1 MVAQVMPSPEIHA
14 LTIMPERRR
23 SLSHYLD
30 GYEADESEVRAVPT
44 PDIHGAHVPIPH
56 ESVFDHVHHQL
67 NDMGEHF
74 DTVTHAL
81 YRGGDRYIGLGLLKG
96 PRHHGRDTVVGWFN
110 SHDKSKA
117 VTLLFGERVFVCFNL
132 LLTAEVRLARKHTR
146 HVARDLPEL
155 VAHGLSKLDDIRAVQ
170 AARYDAYMNTRLT
183 PEAGHDLLI
192 RLLDERVFAGS
203 KIPRI
208 LDEWRAPSFPEHRE
222 DESLMRL
229 HNAITYHTRGIRTLA
244 RRHAKMQQT
253 MDEFVGFRP
262 RIIL

>member
-1 MVAQVMPSPEIHA
+1 M
-14 LTIMPERRR
+14 
-23 SLSHYLD
+23 
-30 GYEADESEVRAVPT
+30 RAVPT
-44 PDIHGAHVPIPH
+44 PDINGAHVPIAH
-56 ESVFDHVHHQL
+56 STVFDHVRDQL
-67 NDMGEHF
+67 SDMGERF
-74 DTVTHAL
+74 DSVTHAL
-81 YRGGDRYIGLGLLKG
+81 YRGGDRYIGLGLLEG
-96 PRHHGRDTVVGWFN
+96 PRRRGRDTVVGWFN

-208 LDEWRAPSFPEHRE
+208 LDEWREPMFPEHRE

-229 HNAITYHTRGIRTLA
+229 HNAITYHSTGIRTLA
-244 RRHAKMQQT
+244 RRHAKMQQA

-262 RIIL
+262 RPIL